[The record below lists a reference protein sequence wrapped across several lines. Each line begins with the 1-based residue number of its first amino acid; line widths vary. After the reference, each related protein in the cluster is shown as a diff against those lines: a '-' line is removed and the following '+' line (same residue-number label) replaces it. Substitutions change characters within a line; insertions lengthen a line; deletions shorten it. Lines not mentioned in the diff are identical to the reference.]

1 MCSYNKINGTFASE
15 NPWLL
20 TDVLRDEW
28 GFEGYVMSD
37 WGAVNERVEGL
48 KAGLELEMPTSY
60 GINDREIIAAV
71 KDGSLDEAVLD
82 RAVERI
88 LRIVFLYW
96 DNREEQDFALEADHA
111 LAKKIAEESMVL
123 LKNDNVLPLNK
134 NEKIAVIGEFA
145 VKPRFQGGGSS
156 HINSF
161 KISSLMDALK
171 EYENVTYICLLYTSR
186 CV

>member
-48 KAGLELEMPTSY
+48 KAGLELEMPTSN

-96 DNREEQDFALEADHA
+96 DNREEQEFCIRSRSRSC
-111 LAKKIAEESMVL
+111 KKIAEESMVL
-123 LKNDNVLPLNK
+123 
-134 NEKIAVIGEFA
+134 
-145 VKPRFQGGGSS
+145 
-156 HINSF
+156 
-161 KISSLMDALK
+161 
-171 EYENVTYICLLYTSR
+171 
-186 CV
+186 